1 MSQTRARTGALRR
14 NQYPCLDK
22 DYDFL
27 YSGDYYDFLMIELNG
42 SVIELNG
49 FMIDIFEFFVYAR
62 QARQGI
68 SS

>member
-1 MSQTRARTGALRR
+1 V
-14 NQYPCLDK
+14 
-22 DYDFL
+22 
-27 YSGDYYDFLMIELNG
+27 IELNR

-49 FMIDIFEFFVYAR
+49 FMIDIFEFFLYAR